1 MKMNKLNLL
10 SELAYFNIDDL
21 EMDLCAV
28 NCTGNANR
36 SNASSSLPNL
46 SLDPNFVAKV
56 NGLHLKLMDMQA
68 TISFLL
74 SRSDAVYQQVYA
86 VEDDIKLLKN
96 TMLVC
101 QSELEALK
109 SMIDE

>member
-36 SNASSSLPNL
+36 SNASS
-46 SLDPNFVAKV
+46 V